1 MLEAQR
7 STEETNHRKS
17 KTEGGIEE
25 IIKEFLRDQPREEGA
40 WDEHRHQ
47 HQPEDQFGFIIVPN
61 PPKCEFFTTGGVK
74 LNIPFFIFFVFQT
87 FAGAK
92 VLQKND
98 IHKKTGEKSRAG
110 LPISKKS
117 CNFAPDF
124 AMEPICA
131 ISTAYGT
138 GGIAVIRVSGEK
150 SISIVDTLF
159 VGRSPL
165 SEAKGGTV
173 HHGSIQKTVVSGQTE
188 ILDEVLC
195 SVFHAPH
202 SFTGEETVEI
212 ACHGSLYIQQTLLQ
226 WLIDA
231 GARMAQPGEFT
242 RRAFLNGKM
251 DLSQA
256 EAVADLIAAQSRAEK
271 DLALSQLRGSVSNEL
286 AGLRDRLLHFTS
298 LIELELDFAD
308 HEELEFADRTELTAL
323 ATEIE
328 TKLAALMASFR
339 TGNAIR
345 NGIPVAIVGAPNVGK
360 STLLNALLGEQ
371 RAIVSDIQGTTR
383 DTIEDTLVIDG
394 ILFRLIDTAGMRDTD
409 DTLENMGIERSR
421 KAIER
426 AQIVVHVFD
435 NDANDDALLNDEMVK
450 GTIIEV
456 LNKADLL
463 KSEGVKELTNEGIL
477 ISAKNG
483 DIEPLKNELVRIARD
498 SMQTSA
504 VMLSNARHYEA
515 VSRAHEAIVRV
526 QQGLKDGLSGEL
538 LSMDLQDCLNALGE
552 VTGQIT
558 NAEVLANIFSKF
570 CIGK

>member
-1 MLEAQR
+1 
-7 STEETNHRKS
+7 
-17 KTEGGIEE
+17 
-25 IIKEFLRDQPREEGA
+25 
-40 WDEHRHQ
+40 
-47 HQPEDQFGFIIVPN
+47 
-61 PPKCEFFTTGGVK
+61 
-74 LNIPFFIFFVFQT
+74 
-87 FAGAK
+87 
-92 VLQKND
+92 
-98 IHKKTGEKSRAG
+98 
-110 LPISKKS
+110 
-117 CNFAPDF
+117 
-124 AMEPICA
+124 MEPICA

-188 ILDEVLC
+188 VLDEVLC
-195 SVFHAPH
+195 SVFRAPH

-286 AGLRDRLLHFTS
+286 AGLRERLLHFTS

-409 DTLENMGIERSR
+409 DTLENMGIERSVR
-421 KAIER
+421 AAQN
-426 AQIVVHVFD
+426 AQIIIYLSD
-435 NDANDDALLNDEMVK
+435 NGHWTLDIGHS
-450 GTIIEV
+450 GTILRV
-456 LNKADLL
+456 LNKIDLQPRA
-463 KSEGVKELTNEGIL
+463 KSQELIA

-526 QQGLKDGLSGEL
+526 QKGMADGLSGEL

>member
-1 MLEAQR
+1 M
-7 STEETNHRKS
+7 
-17 KTEGGIEE
+17 
-25 IIKEFLRDQPREEGA
+25 
-40 WDEHRHQ
+40 
-47 HQPEDQFGFIIVPN
+47 
-61 PPKCEFFTTGGVK
+61 
-74 LNIPFFIFFVFQT
+74 
-87 FAGAK
+87 
-92 VLQKND
+92 
-98 IHKKTGEKSRAG
+98 
-110 LPISKKS
+110 
-117 CNFAPDF
+117 
-124 AMEPICA
+124 
-131 ISTAYGT
+131 
-138 GGIAVIRVSGEK
+138 
-150 SISIVDTLF
+150 DTLF

-165 SEAKGGTV
+165 GEAKANSV
-173 HHGSIQKTVVSGQTE
+173 RYGQIVRDGE
-188 ILDEVLC
+188 VLDDVLC
-195 SVFHAPH
+195 SVFRAPH

-231 GARMAQPGEFT
+231 GCRAAEPGEFT

-251 DLSQA
+251 DLTQA
-256 EAVADLIAAQSRAEK
+256 EAVADLIAAQSKAEK

-286 AGLRDRLLHFTS
+286 GVLRERLLHFTS

-323 ATEIE
+323 AAEIE
-328 TKLAALMASFR
+328 TKLAALMSSFR

-383 DTIEDTLVIDG
+383 DTIEDTLIIDG

-483 DIEPLKNELVRIARD
+483 EIEPLKQELVRIARV

-515 VSRAHEAIVRV
+515 VSRAHDAIIRV